1 MRLVLCRQP
10 TTPHLLRAPAS
21 LAHPGFQPKAALPA
35 LPSPWPDHTHLPPPS
50 PFCRQA
56 LCREISLCLL
66 PLVPLPSPLHK
77 GPHSEKSPLTPL
89 PQSPRLG
96 EVSLFTLESQ
106 PRYYQ
111 PSRARFT
118 WTQLGAEPITGGMD
132 EWCMVA
138 GLESRLGTRW
148 EDLKVL

>member
-21 LAHPGFQPKAALPA
+21 LAHPGFQPKPVLPG
-35 LPSPWPDHTHLPPPS
+35 LPSPRPNHTHIPPPS

-56 LCREISLCLL
+56 LCRESSLCLL

-96 EVSLFTLESQ
+96 EVPLFTLQILSAL
-106 PRYYQ
+106 
-111 PSRARFT
+111 RARFT
-118 WTQLGAEPITGGMD
+118 WTQLGAGPITGGMD